1 MIDLSARIIQ
11 PTRTPLTAPNGSRR
25 LHPLRRAVQVLCGV
39 LLVAL
44 PLTNGLRLDVR
55 RDEFY
60 FAWHRMATH
69 DLFLLFWVAM
79 LGVWA
84 LAAVSLLYGRV
95 WCATV
100 CPQTLASD
108 FADSLKVR
116 LEKTFRRRLS
126 AQIGAAKAASV
137 SGVVWVSALLGMALG
152 MGMLLACYWLAP
164 QTVYRATA
172 HPLSDLP
179 AALTVY
185 GIAAVLAA
193 DMLWV
198 RRRFCSHA
206 CPYGALMSLLADRN
220 TLAVRYLDERDD
232 DCIRCGKCVTDCP
245 MGIDIKQGVGQLSCI
260 GCGECVDSCNDVL
273 GRRGKPGLIELRYG
287 VAPERAPASLNA
299 RQRGGLWDRKRVA
312 VVAGLFA
319 VLGVVLWNVWGRA
332 PLSASVIANG
342 AMTRDAR
349 TVRNTYTLTIA
360 NGTPDDQT
368 YVITPEGM
376 TQMRVEPSSSIRVVA
391 HDARTV
397 SVTLAAPTGGLR
409 PFRRVPLRLHLR
421 GGRQQ
426 VTLPTFFYTP
436 AP

>member
-1 MIDLSARIIQ
+1 M
-11 PTRTPLTAPNGSRR
+11 
-25 LHPLRRAVQVLCGV
+25 QVLCGV

-60 FAWHRMATH
+60 FAWHRMAAH

-84 LAAVSLLYGRV
+84 LTAVSLLYGRL
-95 WCATV
+95 WCATI

-108 FADSLKVR
+108 FADSLKAR
-116 LEKTFRRRLS
+116 LEKAFRQRLS
-126 AQIGAAKAASV
+126 ARYGAQKAVSV
-137 SGVVWVSALLGMALG
+137 SRFVWVSALLAMASGTGL
-152 MGMLLACYWLAP
+152 LLACYWLAP
-164 QTVYRATA
+164 NSVAKA
-172 HPLSDLP
+172 ALHPLSDVP
-179 AALTVY
+179 AALTMY

-198 RRRFCSHA
+198 RRKFCSHG

-273 GRRGKPGLIELRYG
+273 GRRGKAGLIELRYG
-287 VAPERAPASLNA
+287 LAPERATATLTP
-299 RQRGGLWDRKRVA
+299 RQRWGLWDHKRVT
-312 VVAGLFA
+312 VVVGLFA
-319 VLGVVLWNVWGRA
+319 VMGVVLWNIYGRA
-332 PLSASVIANG
+332 PLTASLIANG
-342 AMTRDAR
+342 AMTRNAQ

-368 YVITPEGM
+368 YVLTPEGIA
-376 TQMRVEPSSSIRVVA
+376 QARVEPSPSFRVVA
-391 HDARTV
+391 HDARTT
-397 SVTLAAPTGGLR
+397 SVTLAVPATGLH
-409 PFRRVPLRLHLR
+409 PFRRIPLRLRLT

-426 VTLPTFFYTP
+426 ITVPTFFYTP